1 MLRIA
6 GVNLPVN
13 KHIIIALTSIFG
25 VGPTRA
31 KNICTQ
37 CNIEGSRKVSELST
51 DEEEILRKAVAQYEV
66 EGDLRRRISMDI
78 KRKIDLKTYQGLR
91 HVRGLPVHG
100 QRTRTNAS
108 TRKRRRRGS
117 VRQASEDKS
126 GGKKA

>member
-13 KHIIIALTSIFG
+13 KHIVIALTSIFG
-25 VGPTRA
+25 IGSTRA
-31 KNICTQ
+31 KKICAQ
-37 CNIEGSRKVSELST
+37 CNIDSSRKVSELST
-51 DEEEILRKAVAQYEV
+51 DDEELLRKAVAQFEV
-66 EGDLRRRISMDI
+66 EGDLRRRVAMDI

-117 VRQASEDKS
+117 VRQAEEKS
-126 GGKKA
+126 TGKKA

>member
-6 GVNLPVN
+6 GVNLPN
-13 KHIIIALTSIFG
+13 KHIVIALTSIFG
-25 VGPTRA
+25 IGLTRS
-31 KNICTQ
+31 KKICEQ
-37 CNIEGSRKVSELST
+37 CNIDGSRKVSDLT
-51 DEEEILRKAVAQYEV
+51 TDDEESLRKAVAQYEV

-117 VRQASEDKS
+117 VRQADEKS
-126 GGKKA
+126 AGKKA

>member
-6 GVNLPVN
+6 GVNLPN

-25 VGPTRA
+25 IGATRA
-31 KNICTQ
+31 KKICEQ
-37 CNIEGSRKVSELST
+37 CNLEGSRKVSELST
-51 DEEEILRKAVAQYEV
+51 DDEEALRKAVSQFEV

-91 HVRGLPVHG
+91 HIRGLPVHG
-100 QRTRTNAS
+100 QRTRTNAN

-117 VRQASEDKS
+117 VRQASGDEKS
-126 GGKKA
+126 GGKK